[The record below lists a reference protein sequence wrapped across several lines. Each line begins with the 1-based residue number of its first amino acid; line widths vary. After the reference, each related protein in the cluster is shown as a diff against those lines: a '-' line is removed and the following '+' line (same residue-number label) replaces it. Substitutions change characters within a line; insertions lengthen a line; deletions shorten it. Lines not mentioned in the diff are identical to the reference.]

1 MAGNS
6 IDAKLIIAAD
16 VADAIRKLQELRKTA
31 QDTGAVVAK
40 VGSGAGGAAGTGS
53 GGARARTDAERT
65 AAAESKRLA
74 AEAAADRK
82 RLAREEA
89 AEAAATL
96 RLRRKEEAEANR
108 ARIQQEQAATREV
121 RAQTN
126 LQKQAYRQL
135 PAQITDITTSIAS
148 GMPVWMVAIQQ
159 GGQIRDSFGGIG
171 AAARALV
178 GLLTPLRLV
187 IGGVATVLGALG
199 LAALQGYREQDA
211 LNKQLALTGNIA
223 GTSAGQIDRQA
234 RAIAASTGAA
244 IDGVRDTLAALL
256 ATGNYTDAT
265 LEGAGRAVTA
275 LRRLTGQSAEEAV
288 QSFEAQGEGITA
300 WALKANRA
308 YNFLTAEQLAYV
320 RRLESEGRTAEATK
334 FVNEE
339 LAATLEQRSVP
350 AVGALEKAWKAVG
363 SVLSSVW
370 DTLKG
375 IGRDD
380 TPEERLA
387 KLTKT
392 IAELERQRDNG
403 GTRGGRRRSTFD
415 AEIES
420 ARAEVEQIN
429 RDLQRRSENSARL
442 RTEQDK
448 ALRDQK
454 AYQDALAG
462 LTKAQAD
469 KRLAALEA
477 ALDAESAAVERAD
490 ATGLQRA
497 EDKALKLNA
506 IEARRLR
513 ARAAN
518 LRAELEREA
527 RRPTDEKDLDGL
539 GKSTR
544 LANLEKQILDTEGRI
559 RALAIGGQAIV
570 DAAALNQS
578 REQAQRWAE
587 IWQRANDQVR
597 SLAREN
603 ALADDSGGAQER
615 AARAAALRSAQLRK
629 ELADL
634 TRDLRNSIATATVPG
649 TADLLSEQ
657 LAKLER
663 EGAQAIAE
671 QERLGRLGSVI
682 QQSAEALDRLRLVES
697 QIEQQVIEGAISTE
711 EAEKRKFSA
720 RDAAI
725 PQLEELLRLQRELA
739 KTPGEQTA
747 ADDAELKVK
756 KLKDR
761 TTEAARVMRDSF
773 ATSASRA
780 FQDFVLGVQTA
791 EQAFKSFIANIAR
804 AALDLIAKRFGEEIA
819 TSFFPKDGGGGFLA
833 SIGSFLMGL
842 FHTGGVVGAGASR
855 MARAV
860 PAAALLAGAQVLHAG
875 GIAGALRPNEQLA
888 VLEKG
893 EEVLTAD
900 DPRHVANFR
909 AGPLIGQMSVSVD
922 TGGAGAASAQ
932 DAVLAENLARGIR
945 AKVGEYIQDE
955 LRPGG
960 LLANR

>member
-40 VGSGAGGAAGTGS
+40 VGGAGGPSGTS
-53 GGARARTDAERT
+53 GASAARARTEEERT

-74 AEAAADRK
+74 AEALAER
-82 RLAREEA
+82 RRSAREETA
-89 AEAAATL
+89 TTTAELRARRRAEAD
-96 RLRRKEEAEANR
+96 ANR

-121 RAQTN
+121 RANTN
-126 LQKQAYRQL
+126 LQKNAYRQL

-199 LAALQGYREQDA
+199 LAAGQGYREQDA
-211 LNKQLALTGNIA
+211 LNKQIALTGNIA

-244 IDGVRDTLAALL
+244 IGGVRDTLAALL
-256 ATGNYTDAT
+256 ATGNYTSAN
-265 LEGAGRAVTA
+265 LESAGRAVTA
-275 LRRLTGQSAEEAV
+275 LRALTGQSAEEAV

-320 RRLESEGRTAEATK
+320 RRLEAEGRTAEATK

-339 LAATLEQRSVP
+339 LADTLEQRSVP

-363 SVLSSVW
+363 AVLSGVW
-370 DTLKG
+370 DTLKN
-375 IGRDD
+375 IGRDE

-387 KLTKT
+387 KLRKT
-392 IAELERQRDNG
+392 LSDLERQRDNG

-415 AEIES
+415 ADIAAAQAEID
-420 ARAEVEQIN
+420 QIN
-429 RDLQRRSENSARL
+429 RDLVRRQEAAARL
-442 RTEQDK
+442 QSEQDRIRK
-448 ALRDQK
+448 QSRQ
-454 AYQDALAG
+454 YQDAQ
-462 LTKAQAD
+462 AQVDEASAR
-469 KRLAALEA
+469 KRLAQIEA
-477 ALDAESAAVERAD
+477 ELAEEAAAVERAD

-497 EDKALKLNA
+497 EDKALKLNDIERRRLLAQEEFLSRQRA
-506 IEARRLR
+506 IEKGRTEEKPEDKLAKKARLEAIDAELLQVR
-513 ARAAN
+513 ARITAN
-518 LRAELEREA
+518 L
-527 RRPTDEKDLDGL
+527 
-539 GKSTR
+539 
-544 LANLEKQILDTEGRI
+544 
-559 RALAIGGQAIV
+559 GQSQGIV
-570 DAAALNQS
+570 DAAALEQS

-587 IWQRANDQVR
+587 IWLQASDKVR
-597 SLAREN
+597 GLAQQN
-603 ALADDSGGAQER
+603 ALAEESGEPQER
-615 AARAAALRSAQLRK
+615 AARAAVLRSAQLRK

-649 TADLLSEQ
+649 TADLLREQ

-671 QERLGRLGSVI
+671 QERLGRLGSFI
-682 QQSAEALDRLRLVES
+682 QQSAESLDRLRLAEAE
-697 QIEQQVIEGAISTE
+697 IEALVRDGAITTE
-711 EAEKRKFSA
+711 EAEERKFAA
-720 RDAAI
+720 RDKAL
-725 PQLEELLRLQRELA
+725 PQLRELLQLQQDLA
-739 KTPGEQTA
+739 RTPGEANA
-747 ADDAELKVK
+747 AEAAKRRIDELA
-756 KLKDR
+756 DR
-761 TTEAARVMRDSF
+761 TTDAARSMRQTVGSSF
-773 ATSASRA
+773 ASVFT
-780 FQDFVLGVQTA
+780 DFVTGVRSA
-791 EQAFKSFIANIAR
+791 GDAFRGFLVQVAQG
-804 AALDLIAKRFGEEIA
+804 ALNLIAQQLGQRIA
-819 TSFFPKDGGGGFLA
+819 ASLLPGNSGGDILG
-833 SIGSFLMGL
+833 SIGSFILGL

-875 GIAGALRPNEQLA
+875 GIAGALRPSEQLA

-893 EEVLTAD
+893 EEVLTED

-932 DAVLAENLARGIR
+932 DAVLADNLARGIR

-955 LRPGG
+955 MRPGG